1 MEQVRRMRA
10 VPDGLLGRFRQF
22 TARKSGPDAEF
33 VESEPTPIY
42 IGQRMRLVLLAAI
55 AIGLVVFAR
64 EAPSIPRL
72 LLLGATVALV
82 LSFPVRLLNAFIPR
96 GPAILV
102 VVGSTILLTVVG
114 LGLLIPFAVNE
125 ISQFV
130 TQLPE
135 TAESIQ
141 NLVRDILVEFN
152 RRGWMNQNPDVMIED
167 FQKTLFDR
175 GEMIAKN
182 ALTNVVGTLT
192 RTFSI
197 LITTFGVI
205 FIATYLLIDI
215 PRFKEKFVLCFS
227 PAYRPDAVNLWST
240 IGESLSRYLAG
251 LLLSIAIQGTM
262 ATLGLALLGIP
273 YALVLGLWM
282 SVTAILPYVGAFL
295 GAIPSVLIAL
305 TISWQMALAV
315 AALYVVINQIEG
327 NLITP
332 KVQGGAVRVHPLL
345 IFISVIGG
353 SEIAG
358 FLGAILAVP
367 TLAVLRVFA
376 EFLWVRM
383 RIRQPQD
390 TVLVALGGE
399 NDDASFEDVEDMIES
414 EEAAVERA
422 NAREP
427 DGGRERADRGTPQR
441 SAPVVPITPGAATE
455 IIDRQVRTLDLAV
468 AKVTVATSEEHITG
482 GATGS
487 EIDASKRVPPAGAP
501 GGDITNGAPR
511 PRDASAATGANG
523 RSGDAA
529 VSVRVNR
536 PAPAARNRK
545 RPQVR
550 RHTLIPR

>member
-1 MEQVRRMRA
+1 MQHLRRFGAIPSQVVDRLRQVTAQRA
-10 VPDGLLGRFRQF
+10 TP
-22 TARKSGPDAEF
+22 AAEF

-42 IGQRMRLVLLAAI
+42 IGQRMRLVMLAAI
-55 AIGLVVFAR
+55 ALGIFLLAR

-82 LSFPVRLLNAFIPR
+82 LSFPVRLLSSFMPR
-96 GPAILV
+96 GPAILIV
-102 VVGSTILLTVVG
+102 VASTVLLTVIG
-114 LGLLIPFAVNE
+114 LGLLIPFAVSE

-130 TQLPE
+130 TQLPD

-152 RRGWMNQNPDVMIED
+152 RRGWMNQNPDVVIED
-167 FQKTLFDR
+167 FQESLFDR
-175 GEMIAKN
+175 GEMIAEN
-182 ALTNVVGTLT
+182 VLTNVVGTLT

-215 PRFKEKFVLCFS
+215 PRFKEKFVLSFS
-227 PAYRPDAVNLWST
+227 PAYRPDAVHLWST

-332 KVQGGAVRVHPLL
+332 RVQGEAVRVHPLL

-358 FLGAILAVP
+358 FLGAVLAVP

-376 EFLWVRM
+376 EFFWVRM

-399 NDDASFEDVEDMIES
+399 DDGASFQEVEEMIET
-414 EEAAVERA
+414 EEAALEVAHHSDRSDRA
-422 NAREP
+422 VASRSGVPAHAPE
-427 DGGRERADRGTPQR
+427 AASSGTIGQR
-441 SAPVVPITPGAATE
+441 L
-455 IIDRQVRTLDLAV
+455 RTVDLAV
-468 AKVTVATSEEHITG
+468 TEVRVATGEQDIMPAPNGS
-482 GATGS
+482 ATGTPS
-487 EIDASKRVPPAGAP
+487 
-501 GGDITNGAPR
+501 
-511 PRDASAATGANG
+511 RDAVAAPVYG
-523 RSGDAA
+523 RAGGTV
-529 VSVRVNR
+529 VSVRVSR
-536 PAPAARNRK
+536 PAPSARRRQ
-545 RPQVR
+545 RPRIR
-550 RHTLIPR
+550 RHTVVAR

>member
-1 MEQVRRMRA
+1 MF
-10 VPDGLLGRFRQF
+10 DRFRQL
-22 TARKSGPDAEF
+22 TAQRATPGVEF

-42 IGQRMRLVLLAAI
+42 IGQRMRLIMLAAI
-55 AIGLVVFAR
+55 ALGIFILAR

-82 LSFPVRLLNAFIPR
+82 LSFPVRLLSGFMPR
-96 GPAILV
+96 GPAILIV
-102 VVGSTILLTVVG
+102 IGSTVLLTIVG
-114 LGLLIPFAVNE
+114 LGLAIPFAVSE

-152 RRGWMNQNPDVMIED
+152 RRGWMNQNPDVVIED
-167 FQKTLFDR
+167 FQASLFDR
-175 GEMIAKN
+175 GEMIAEN
-182 ALTNVVGTLT
+182 VLTNVLGTLT

-215 PRFKEKFVLCFS
+215 PRFKEKFVLSFS
-227 PAYRPDAVNLWST
+227 PAYRPDAVHLWTT

-251 LLLSIAIQGTM
+251 LLLSIAIQGSM

-315 AALYVVINQIEG
+315 AGLYVVINQIEG

-332 KVQGGAVRVHPLL
+332 RVQGEAVRVHPLL

-358 FLGAILAVP
+358 FLGAVLAVP

-376 EFLWVRM
+376 EFLWVRL

-399 NDDASFEDVEDMIES
+399 DDGASFEEVEEMIET
-414 EEAAVERA
+414 EEAAMELAHHGNVPKRA
-422 NAREP
+422 APPRS
-427 DGGRERADRGTPQR
+427 GGTAQ
-441 SAPVVPITPGAATE
+441 TPGAKSMETTE
-455 IIDRQVRTLDLAV
+455 QRVRTVNGAVAQVR
-468 AKVTVATSEEHITG
+468 VATSEQDTTPAPNG
-482 GATGS
+482 RTTRTPARGAT
-487 EIDASKRVPPAGAP
+487 
-501 GGDITNGAPR
+501 
-511 PRDASAATGANG
+511 AALANG
-523 RSGDAA
+523 RSADGI

-536 PAPAARNRK
+536 PALAARR
-545 RPQVR
+545 RQHPRIR
-550 RHTLIPR
+550 RHTIVPG

>member
-1 MEQVRRMRA
+1 M
-10 VPDGLLGRFRQF
+10 
-22 TARKSGPDAEF
+22 
-33 VESEPTPIY
+33 
-42 IGQRMRLVLLAAI
+42 LAAI
-55 AIGLVVFAR
+55 AIGLVILAR

-96 GPAILV
+96 GPAILIV
-102 VVGSTILLTVVG
+102 VASTILLTVVG

-125 ISQFV
+125 ISRFV
-130 TQLPE
+130 DQLPD
-135 TAESIQ
+135 TAANIQ
-141 NLVRDILVEFN
+141 NLVRNILVEFN
-152 RRGWMNQNPDVMIED
+152 NRGWMEQNPDVVIEE
-167 FQKTLFDR
+167 FQESLFDR
-175 GEMIAKN
+175 GEMIAE
-182 ALTNVVGTLT
+182 NVLSNVLSTLT
-192 RTFSI
+192 GTFSI

-215 PRFKEKFVLCFS
+215 PRFKEKFVLSFS
-227 PAYRPDAVNLWST
+227 PAYCPDAVHLWST

-251 LLLSIAIQGTM
+251 LLLSIAIQGTA

-332 KVQGGAVRVHPLL
+332 KVQGEAVRVHPLL
-345 IFISVIGG
+345 IFVSVIGG

-358 FLGAILAVP
+358 FLGAVLAVP

-399 NDDASFEDVEDMIES
+399 NDDASFEEVEEMIET
-414 EEAAVERA
+414 EEAAIEQAREREGEGDDVDPAAPPRSVPVSSPLRSAQAVATGTVER
-422 NAREP
+422 R
-427 DGGRERADRGTPQR
+427 
-441 SAPVVPITPGAATE
+441 
-455 IIDRQVRTLDLAV
+455 VRTVDLAV
-468 AKVTVATSEEHITG
+468 SEVTVAASEELRTTAANRTTTSVPAHVAPASASG
-482 GATGS
+482 GVVANG
-487 EIDASKRVPPAGAP
+487 RPPTSGAP
-501 GGDITNGAPR
+501 QANGTLAR
-511 PRDASAATGANG
+511 NG
-523 RSGDAA
+523 RSGDGV
-529 VSVRVNR
+529 VSVRVTR
-536 PAPAARNRK
+536 PSPATRNRK

-550 RHTLIPR
+550 RHNLISR